1 MASGG
6 SILFS
11 LQSKLIFAFVAVVL
25 VALLLASAV
34 FVFVR
39 RGDQERHELDRVIAS
54 SPAIFVRFS
63 ILEERAVRH
72 AQVAAFVHE
81 AAEGF
86 DVRILLV
93 DRRPG
98 VEGVVF
104 ADSEDIL
111 TGQLLVLPRELSV
124 SEPASFPP
132 YISWEPEKGTPGSGL
147 VLVAPTIE
155 RFSPLFPQRTQQF
168 RLLLAVP
175 ESTIAG
181 AWRGLLPAL
190 GVAAAFALPIAA
202 LLAVIVAR
210 YITRP
215 LQQLTIASQRMA
227 EGNFDVDVSIDR
239 RDEVGRLAVAF
250 SSMAVRVGEAHE
262 QMRALVTNVSHDLK
276 TPLTSILGFSQALR
290 DRSDVDSAEAQR
302 VGSVIH
308 EEALRLNARLN
319 DLLYLSELESGRAIL
334 ERDEIDLQKL
344 VTDVARRIEAA
355 SPDLR
360 LNADL
365 ANDLAVLADG
375 AKLERALENL
385 LDNARKYTPSGEEV
399 SVRTFAEAGDAVI
412 EVRNPAPGLSD
423 DELPRLFERFY
434 RRDQARG
441 GRGQTRRSSTGS
453 GLGLPIARDL
463 IELHGGTLAASLSG
477 GEIVFTIRLP
487 RRSGADEPG
496 GS

>member
-11 LQSKLIFAFVAVVL
+11 LQSKLIFAFVAVVM

-39 RGDQERHELDRVIAS
+39 RGDQERHELDRVLAS

-63 ILEERAVRH
+63 ILEERAVRR
-72 AQVAAFVHE
+72 AQVAAFVDE

-93 DRRPG
+93 DRRLG
-98 VEGVVF
+98 EVI
-104 ADSEDIL
+104 ADSEDVL
-111 TGQLLVLPRELSV
+111 TGQRLVLPRELSV
-124 SEPASFPP
+124 SEPGHFPP

-147 VLVAPTIE
+147 VLVAPAME
-155 RFSPLFPQRTQQF
+155 RFGPLFPRQNQQF

-181 AWRGLLPAL
+181 AWQGLLPAL
-190 GVAAAFALPIAA
+190 GVAAAIALPIAA

-227 EGNFDVDVSIDR
+227 EGTFDVQVSVDR
-239 RDEVGRLAVAF
+239 RDEVGRLAAAF

-276 TPLTSILGFSQALR
+276 TPLTSILGFSQSLR

-302 VGSVIH
+302 VGTVIH
-308 EEALRLNARLN
+308 DEALRLNARLN
-319 DLLYLSELESGRAIL
+319 DLLYLSELESGQAIL
-334 ERDEIDLQKL
+334 ERDEIDLHKL

-355 SPDLR
+355 SPGLR
-360 LNADL
+360 LSADL
-365 ANDLAVLADG
+365 ANDLTVRADG

-385 LDNARKYTPSGEEV
+385 LDNARKYTPPGVEV

-412 EVRNPAPGLSD
+412 EVRNRAPEMSSE
-423 DELPRLFERFY
+423 ELPRLFERFY

-441 GRGQTRRSSTGS
+441 GRDQTLRAPSGS
-453 GLGLPIARDL
+453 GLGLPIARDR

-487 RRSGADEPG
+487 GRSGEHAPAG
-496 GS
+496 A